1 MRDAPPTA
9 PREDAMSEQ
18 REIPQDHELEERLT
32 ALRARF
38 DELRGRL

>member
-1 MRDAPPTA
+1 
-9 PREDAMSEQ
+9 MSETGNVL
-18 REIPQDHELEERLT
+18 DHGDLPERLR

>member
-1 MRDAPPTA
+1 
-9 PREDAMSEQ
+9 MSEITD
-18 REIPQDHELEERLT
+18 RIEAHELGERAR